1 MWHALFLRL
10 VWSFVFDLAVV
21 TFVPS
26 ANGFSIPERN
36 DDEGIPSSRP
46 NSFSRRSLL
55 IWPVGVGGAVIYG
68 KLVGDAVSKLTRG
81 DLVYPVGHEQRVES
95 TIALALAQGIPPP
108 ARFLDGNKN
117 QRPMRVLEVGIG
129 SDWRVQRRGLYGLGL
144 NQLAER
150 NVTALEVIGFDLE
163 IPTAEILRDAVQR
176 VSTVAEKTRI
186 HVDLNAVEGSITTK
200 LDFPDGYFDC
210 VLCCLALCS
219 VEDQALA
226 LQEIKRVLRPNGG
239 TFGYVEHVAVNEDEP
254 YRFLEIQ
261 QQVLD
266 PLQQILAD
274 NCHLHRYTDA
284 TIFKVFEVD
293 GNNDAASAILQE
305 RFLVDEMWPV
315 ACQCCGVIKR
325 NA

>member
-1 MWHALFLRL
+1 MWHALFLHL
-10 VWSFVFDLAVV
+10 VWSVVFDLAIVS
-21 TFVPS
+21 FVPS
-26 ANGFSIPERN
+26 ADAFSMPQRN
-36 DDEGIPSSRP
+36 DDEGAPSSLP

-81 DLVYPVGHEQRVES
+81 DLVYPIGHEQRVES
-95 TIALALAQGIPPP
+95 TIALALAQGVLPP
-108 ARFLDGNKN
+108 ATFLDGTN

-150 NVTALEVIGFDLE
+150 NVTALELTGVDVK
-163 IPTAEILRDAVQR
+163 IPKPEILRDAVQR
-176 VSTVAEKTRI
+176 VSTVAEINNI
-186 HVDLNAVEGSITTK
+186 HVDLNLVEGSITTK

-226 LQEIKRVLRPNGG
+226 LQQIKRVLRPNGG
-239 TFGYVEHVAVNEDEP
+239 TFGYVEHVAVNDNEP

-261 QQVLD
+261 QRVLD
-266 PLQQILAD
+266 PLQQLLAD
-274 NCHLHRYTDA
+274 NCHLHRFTDA
-284 TIFKVFEVD
+284 TILKMFEVD
-293 GNNDAASAILQE
+293 GNNDAASALLQE

-315 ACQCCGVIKR
+315 TCQCCGVIKR